1 MRQSI
6 VIAFASLASLGGC
19 ASLSKD
25 ECLTA
30 DWRTIGYQDGARGA
44 LADTVGSHRKA
55 CAKHGVAPN
64 LEAYLY
70 GRNEGLR
77 SYCHPQRGYSLG
89 AGGGVYQGV
98 CPVDLERPF
107 LAAYNDGHGLYV
119 RREAVRSLESALA
132 YNERRAE
139 EIVHLI
145 LAKEVDLIA
154 PDATVEERAHLLID
168 IKNLAAERETL
179 VREIPALVQRRDAAA
194 RDLAAYEQRL
204 ATAAL

>member
-1 MRQSI
+1 VRKLLVI
-6 VIAFASLASLGGC
+6 VVALGSAASC

-44 LADTVGSHRKA
+44 LAENIAGHRRA
-55 CAKHGVAPN
+55 CAKHGIAPD

-77 SYCHPQRGYSLG
+77 TYCHPQRGYSLG

-98 CPVDLERPF
+98 CPLDLERPF
-107 LAAYNDGHGLYV
+107 LAAYNDGHGLHV

-132 YNERRAE
+132 RKEQRAE
-139 EIVHLI
+139 EIVHVI
-145 LAKEVDLIA
+145 LAKEVELISA
-154 PDATVEERAHLLID
+154 DVSVEDRAHLLVD
-168 IKNLAAERETL
+168 IKNLASEREAL
-179 VREIPALVQRRDAAA
+179 LREIPRLAIERDAAVRELQA
-194 RDLAAYEQRL
+194 YEHRLAAI
-204 ATAAL
+204 AL